1 MRLVAVEPWRGSWQC
16 PWARLGAWAS
26 ACCSRGTGGCGSRGA
41 PTGAPTHC
49 RCLSQDGRSRG
60 YFNLLLRLYQ
70 NCRVNEDY
78 TWLRIFLHQTAF
90 QWKVKCLTCSSR
102 MFTRICLQFA
112 GTSSDVAQL
121 EILIKYQCMSIYS
134 SRFLGWMFQQGRLTK
149 FCLCE
154 KVDKI
159 SVIHMCFYFCL
170 ACSDNFFKATKILL
184 SFPATNRI

>member
-1 MRLVAVEPWRGSWQC
+1 MRRVAVEPWRGSRQC
-16 PWARLGAWAS
+16 PWGRLGAWAS
-26 ACCSRGTGGCGSRGA
+26 ACCSGGTGALRLWGGSH
-41 PTGAPTHC
+41 PLLLP
-49 RCLSQDGRSRG
+49 SQDGRSHG
-60 YFNLLLRLYQ
+60 CFNLLLRLYQ

-78 TWLRIFLHQTAF
+78 TWLKIFLHQTAF

-102 MFTRICLQFA
+102 MFTRIYLQFA

-149 FCLCE
+149 SCLCE

-170 ACSDNFFKATKILL
+170 ACSDDFFKATKILL